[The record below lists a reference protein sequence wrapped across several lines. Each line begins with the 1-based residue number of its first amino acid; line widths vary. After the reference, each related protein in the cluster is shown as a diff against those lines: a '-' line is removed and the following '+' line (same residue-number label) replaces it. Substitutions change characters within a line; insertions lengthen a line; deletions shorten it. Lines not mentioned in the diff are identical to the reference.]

1 MKKGKFKIL
10 KTLSPCFVFCF
21 SFFVFNFVSAGNLML
36 NMTSGNVGIGVAV
49 PTYKLDIAGSMRVSN
64 GDDSFALFGPNSSWG
79 GLLYVGAGIDKHT
92 SSAAQVIT
100 TDGNLH
106 LDSASSKA
114 TYLNY
119 YSKTPLYINAQ
130 GGNVGIG
137 TIAPSSVLEIKTS
150 AASNTNLLKIGDNN
164 KSAYLTAGSG
174 YFGVATNDGVN
185 RFAIDQDTG
194 NISLNGKNAF
204 NANDSWLRINDPAG
218 FISGVYLGSS
228 TVRTDGKLE
237 VGASGSSFFAQNG
250 SAGFNGTVTATT
262 FIGALNGNAA
272 TATSA
277 GNSDTVDGLH
287 IHLGRN
293 NEANK
298 VVRTDGSGYLQVG
311 YINSSSGDEG
321 NNLNPAKVWGTN
333 GTDSYLR
340 TYNTSALSV
349 NYAATAGTANSVAWA
364 NVSGRPSVTNNQE
377 GYRYSTDYNS
387 ILSTGF
393 FNGEASP
400 VNAPNPYGQLI
411 VARGID
417 TGLQIAG
424 GYNSDNLYFRGWWN
438 SGAGFSPW
446 RTIINSGNI
455 GSQSVNY
462 ATSAGTG
469 ATIASTA
476 VNATSAS
483 IAGYANIAGTAN
495 SVTWDSVTGKPN
507 MSANNFQWTWAW
519 GPVGNPTYLWGSND
533 GSNMNLYNPA
543 NFSVNHAAT
552 AGTADYSRYVYNNG
566 AYSGSG
572 WAEPSDLGVRYANSA
587 NTATNAGYASTAGY
601 TSVAARA
608 YSADNGVPSGAIM
621 AFRLSSCP
629 YWLELCRYSL
639 WLCIS

>member
-1 MKKGKFKIL
+1 MKKGKFEIL
-10 KTLSPCFVFCF
+10 KAFSIFLVFCF

-36 NMTSGNVGIGVAV
+36 NTTSG
-49 PTYKLDIAGSMRVSN
+49 S
-64 GDDSFALFGPNSSWG
+64 
-79 GLLYVGAGIDKHT
+79 
-92 SSAAQVIT
+92 
-100 TDGNLH
+100 
-106 LDSASSKA
+106 
-114 TYLNY
+114 
-119 YSKTPLYINAQ
+119 
-130 GGNVGIG
+130 VGIG
-137 TIAPSSVLEIKTS
+137 TATPGAKLDVRSLLGDAAYIEYGNITGAGQGLEIYHKGNGGVAFVVGSRIAGAGSYITGLTVLNNGKVGIGISNPGSVLEIKTA

-364 NVSGRPSVTNNQE
+364 NIS
-377 GYRYSTDYNS
+377 
-387 ILSTGF
+387 
-393 FNGEASP
+393 
-400 VNAPNPYGQLI
+400 
-411 VARGID
+411 
-417 TGLQIAG
+417 
-424 GYNSDNLYFRGWWN
+424 
-438 SGAGFSPW
+438 
-446 RTIINSGNI
+446 
-455 GSQSVNY
+455 
-462 ATSAGTG
+462 
-469 ATIASTA
+469 
-476 VNATSAS
+476 
-483 IAGYANIAGTAN
+483 
-495 SVTWDSVTGKPN
+495 GKPN
-507 MSANNFQWTWAW
+507 TSSNGFQWNWDGSKGGTPPW
-519 GPVGNPTYLWGSND
+519 LWGGSD
-533 GSNMNLYNPA
+533 GVNMYVYNPA
-543 NFSVNHAAT
+543 NFSVNYANSANTANSATTADRATT

-572 WAEPSDLGVRYANSA
+572 WTEPSDLGVRYANSA
-587 NTATNAGYASTAGY
+587 GSAVNAITASTAGY
-601 TSVAARA
+601 ASIAG
-608 YSADNGVPSGAIM
+608 NGVPAGAIM

-629 YWLELCRYSL
+629 SGWSDAGIPSGFTLIERSVVYNGSYLENNIGSNVPGAVQDHYHAQATINDAVSSNREVAYNALGKGLDYMDGSGIVPTSGVYGVSNGGGNNLPAGRAVLYCVKD
-639 WLCIS
+639 

>member
-10 KTLSPCFVFCF
+10 KTSSLLFVFCF
-21 SFFVFNFVSAGNLML
+21 CFYSFNSVFAGNLML
-36 NMTSGNVGIGVAV
+36 NMTPGNVGIGVAV
-49 PTYKLDIAGSMRVSN
+49 PVYKLDVS
-64 GDDSFALFGPNSSWG
+64 GDINSSG
-79 GLLYVGAGIDKHT
+79 SYKIDGVDVIDLNKNWT
-92 SSAAQVIT
+92 GNTVSSAKGGTGLTSCLNGQILKWNGSSWT
-100 TDGNLH
+100 CGNDAWTPSGSNL
-106 LDSASSKA
+106 
-114 TYLNY
+114 Y
-119 YSKTPLYINAQ
+119 YNVGY
-130 GGNVGIG
+130 VGIG
-137 TIAPSSVLEIKTS
+137 TTTPTQLLTVGNAKSAGNSFYNIGADTIGANTSIYSYGKICAGNNSGSCEGSGGVVLSSDGSINSSVIYTS
-150 AASNTNLLKIGDNN
+150 TI
-164 KSAYLTAGSG
+164 
-174 YFGVATNDGVN
+174 
-185 RFAIDQDTG
+185 
-194 NISLNGKNAF
+194 
-204 NANDSWLRINDPAG
+204 NANVINAT
-218 FISGVYLGSS
+218 GS
-228 TVRTDGKLE
+228 
-237 VGASGSSFFAQNG
+237 F
-250 SAGFNGTVTATT
+250 SAPT
-262 FIGALNGNAA
+262 FIGDLNGNAK
-272 TATSA
+272 TSTNAVNA

-293 NEANK
+293 NEVNK

-311 YINSSSGDEG
+311 YINSSNGDEG

-462 ATSAGTG
+462 ATSAGTATS